1 METKANGKYFRISA
15 KKTRLVADL
24 IRMKNVKEAIDYLDF
39 IPKKASGFIKK
50 VLKSAIANAEHN
62 FNLKKENLFVKEIK
76 INEGPA
82 LKRWRPRAFGRAGR
96 IRKKSAHIEIILSE
110 INPTH
115 KLKKDSKKDKGKDL
129 EIKTVFQEDV
139 KENLGTAHASKLEKE
154 GKSLKISSNLKPQKG
169 EKGHLKSVFRRKS
182 I

>member
-1 METKANGKYFRISA
+1 MEIKAIGKYFRISA

-24 IRMKNVKEAIDYLDF
+24 IRRKNVKEAIDYLDF

-50 VLKSAIANAEHN
+50 VLKSVLANAEHN
-62 FNLKKENLFVKEIK
+62 FNLKKENLFIKEIK

-96 IRKKSAHIEIILSE
+96 IRKKSAHIEIILGE
-110 INPTH
+110 INPTD
-115 KLKKDSKKDKGKDL
+115 KLKKDNKKDKVKES
-129 EIKTVFQEDV
+129 EIKTIVQEEI
-139 KENLGTAHASKLEKE
+139 KENLGAVRASKLEKE
-154 GKSLKISSNLKPQKG
+154 EKSLKTSLNLKPQKG
-169 EKGHLKSVFRRKS
+169 ERGHVKNVFRRKS